1 VTKSA
6 VTPQSVQCG
15 ALIVAGGADAE
26 AFGQDPY
33 MAIDLGEAYRH
44 FKTIAVWGAGQKVLA
59 AFSIPSDRA
68 GVITA
73 DIPKRAVTAALIE
86 ALCWDRHWHRPPTT
100 ASQEVSLR
108 LPVRLP
114 P

>member
-6 VTPQSVQCG
+6 VTPQSVQSG
-15 ALIVAGGADAE
+15 ALIVAGGAGAE
-26 AFGQDPY
+26 AFRQDPY

-86 ALCWDRHWHRPPTT
+86 ALCWERHWHRPPIT
-100 ASQEVSLR
+100 AS
-108 LPVRLP
+108 
-114 P
+114 